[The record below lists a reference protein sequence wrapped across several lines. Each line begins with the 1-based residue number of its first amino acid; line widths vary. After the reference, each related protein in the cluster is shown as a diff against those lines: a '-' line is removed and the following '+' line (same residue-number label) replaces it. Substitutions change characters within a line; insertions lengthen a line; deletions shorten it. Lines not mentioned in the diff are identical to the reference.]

1 MDKLVRKPNI
11 WDLHVHTPYKYNNS
25 ANSFDNDDKNT
36 YIDTI
41 ISIINDS
48 ENELGMISF
57 TDHNYF
63 DKEIYN
69 IFKKKSINLNVTV
82 IPGIEVDL
90 KMTSNAKKTKHI
102 LFYFP
107 EDEGYEKIEMIN
119 KYLRENDK
127 RTFDD
132 FVSYLFENGFKFAIS
147 PHAFKQGIRGIETEW
162 NDDDTEKNI
171 NRIKM
176 YSSQFFVFWESDK
189 SNIPYAKEFI
199 ERYYDDSEQCVSNF
213 SDSHDYTKFKN
224 YLSNP
229 SQYFL
234 ALNTFNGILM
244 VGSEK
249 SRILYDNDNY
259 NTGNQ
264 KIKTIKINDQEIE
277 LSDRLNVIIG
287 GRGKGKSILID
298 KIGYYFNCS
307 SKISIT
313 SSRKKF
319 LNKFEIKMKN
329 FENSEI
335 SKDLSVKYLNQSY
348 IDALFS
354 DESSK
359 KIKEYFSEEFDS
371 IQIDDIEI
379 TLMKIRKLLSEIK
392 KTSYEAI
399 NVENIV
405 QNLKLNIKGK
415 IISND
420 KEEKLKLL
428 PLYYIDEEDNI
439 YDYYKYIIK
448 LFPENIVDYQ
458 LKKLTS
464 NLVNYSLKKI
474 IKHNLNEQKVKSIKN
489 IAYKVVKEKNEA
501 LDEDLKNKNDIL
513 DTIKNKLISEY
524 EKQLYPIKVIN
535 KLYEV
540 KKSDTELKI
549 KSNAYNGEDENMFY
563 FIKYNNVEH
572 PVEFARRILI
582 EAINGNIINKKETL
596 KNKELFKYFLERD
609 DIYNGSYSK
618 ESIIE
623 NFKGLIG
630 IKSES
635 KNKIIHYLKKD
646 DKYIDLFVS
655 SPGTQT
661 NSLMEYVLN
670 QNSTI
675 PLLIDQ
681 PEDNV
686 DNESRYKLLT
696 KWIKKMKYK
705 RQIILVSHDA
715 NIVINGDAENIII
728 ADCVNSSFTYKYG
741 ALEYKDNIEKAAIIL
756 DGGKNAIRRRMQK
769 YGE

>member
-11 WDLHVHTPYKYNNS
+11 WDLHVHTPYKYNSS
-25 ANSFDNDDKNT
+25 ANSYDNDDKNT

-69 IFKKKSINLNVTV
+69 IFKKKAINLNVTV

-90 KMTSNAKKTKHI
+90 KITSNAKKTKHI

-107 EDEGYEKIEMIN
+107 EDEDYEKIEMIN
-119 KYLRENDK
+119 KYLNENDK
-127 RTFDD
+127 GTFDD

-298 KIGYYFNCS
+298 KIGYYFNCN

-319 LNKFEIKMKN
+319 LNKFEIKMEN

-415 IISND
+415 IISSD

-464 NLVNYSLKKI
+464 NLVNYSIKKI

-540 KKSDTELKI
+540 EKRDTELKI
-549 KSNAYNGEDENMFY
+549 KYNAYNGEDENMFY

-635 KNKIIHYLKKD
+635 KNKIIHYLKKA

>member
-1 MDKLVRKPNI
+1 MCKIVRKPNI
-11 WDLHVHTPYKYNNS
+11 WDLHVHTPYKYNSS
-25 ANSFDNDDKNT
+25 ANSYNNDDKNK
-36 YIDTI
+36 YVDTI
-41 ISIINDS
+41 ISIINESCNKLD
-48 ENELGMISF
+48 MISF
-57 TDHNYF
+57 TDHNFF
-63 DKEIYN
+63 DKEIYILFKEKAKGLN
-69 IFKKKSINLNVTV
+69 IVI
-82 IPGIEVDL
+82 IPGIEIDL
-90 KMTSNAKKTKHI
+90 KMTSNANKVKHI

-107 EDEGYEKIEMIN
+107 ENESFEKVEIIN
-119 KYLRENDK
+119 QYLCENNE

-132 FVSYLFENGFKFAIS
+132 FVSYLFENGFRFAIS
-147 PHAFKQGIRGIETEW
+147 PHAFKQGTRGIDSEW
-162 NDDDTEKNI
+162 NDDDTEKNV

-189 SNIPYAKEFI
+189 SNIPYAKDFI
-199 ERYYDDSEQCVSNF
+199 ERYYDDSEQCISNF
-213 SDSHDYTKFKN
+213 SDSHDYNKFRN

-234 ALNTFNGILM
+234 ALNNFNGILM
-244 VGSEK
+244 VGSER
-249 SRILYDNDNY
+249 SRIVYDNNAI

-264 KIKTIKINDQEIE
+264 KIKTVKLNDQEIE
-277 LSDRLNVIIG
+277 LSDKLNVIIG

-298 KIGYYFNCS
+298 KIGYYFNCNS
-307 SKISIT
+307 NIFIT

-319 LNKFEIKMKN
+319 LSKFNINMKN
-329 FENSEI
+329 FENADI

-348 IDALFS
+348 IDTLFS

-359 KIKEYFSEEFDS
+359 KIEEYFSEEFNS
-371 IQIDDIEI
+371 IQIDDTNILLMRIKETLLEIEKVSI
-379 TLMKIRKLLSEIK
+379 D
-392 KTSYEAI
+392 AI

-405 QNLKLNIKGK
+405 QNLKSNIKNV
-415 IISND
+415 INSTD
-420 KEEKLKLL
+420 KEEQLKLL
-428 PLYYIDEEDNI
+428 PLYFENVEGTQSY
-439 YDYYKYIIK
+439 YDYIIK
-448 LFPENIVDYQ
+448 VFPENIVDFQ
-458 LKKLTS
+458 LKKLTAE
-464 NLVNYSLKKI
+464 LVNYSLKNI
-474 IKHNLNEQKVKSIKN
+474 INYNLTEKKNKSLKN
-489 IAYKVVKEKNEA
+489 IAYRIVKERNEA
-501 LDEDLKNKNDIL
+501 LDKDLKNKNNIL
-513 DTIKNKLISEY
+513 GTIKNKLISEY
-524 EKQLYPIKVIN
+524 KKQLYPIKVIN

-540 KKSDTELKI
+540 KQDDTKLNI
-549 KSNAYNGEDENMFY
+549 KYKLYKGADENKFY
-563 FIKYNNVEH
+563 FIKYNNIEH

-582 EAINGNIINKKETL
+582 EAINGNIISKKETL

-609 DIYNGSYSK
+609 DIYNSSYSK

-623 NFKGLIG
+623 TFKELKG
-630 IKSES
+630 IKVDN
-635 KNKIIHYLKKD
+635 KNKIIHYLKEENE
-646 DKYIDLFVS
+646 YLDLFIA

-696 KWIKKMKYK
+696 KWIKKMKYN

-728 ADCVNSSFTYKYG
+728 ADCVNSKFTYRYG